1 MVADEQT
8 QGQGRRGRRWV
19 SPPGGNI
26 YATIILRPGPWDI
39 RSLGMVA
46 PLAVCEAVDAVAD
59 VRSVIKWP
67 NDLLIE
73 GRKVGGV
80 LIDTRL
86 SGEEVDYALVGV
98 GINVNFDPSQHEEI
112 REMATS
118 LASELG
124 REVSREALLAAFL
137 NRFER
142 LYLAAR
148 SDESVYEAWK
158 ARLET
163 LGRRVEVRLGDDIE
177 EGIAEDVDAEGNL
190 ILRRD
195 RRQHRRL
202 GSGRR
207 YLTALTLLF
216 LLWFALYL
224 RFHRRRVAGGA
235 RRYGQRHA
243 LLHERRQDV
252 DRHRSRLP

>member
-1 MVADEQT
+1 MNGLSLDAVQALLDTKFIGRCAVYQASVSSTMDLARQEAEGGAPDGTVVVADEQT
-8 QGQGRRGRRWV
+8 QGQGRRGRQWV

-26 YATIILRPGPWDI
+26 YATIILRPGRWDI

-46 PLAVCEAVDAVAD
+46 PLAVCEAIDTAAD

-86 SGEEVDYALVGV
+86 RGDEVDFALVGV

-124 REVSREALLAAFL
+124 RELSREELLAAFL

-163 LGRRVEVRLGDDIE
+163 LGRRVEVRLGDRME
-177 EGIAEDVDAEGNL
+177 EGIAEDVDADGNL
-190 ILRRD
+190 ILRRTD
-195 RRQHRRL
+195 
-202 GSGRR
+202 GSTVVLAAGDV
-207 YLTALTLLF
+207 TL
-216 LLWFALYL
+216 A
-224 RFHRRRVAGGA
+224 
-235 RRYGQRHA
+235 Q
-243 LLHERRQDV
+243 
-252 DRHRSRLP
+252 P

>member
-1 MVADEQT
+1 MNGLSLDAVQALLDTKFIGRCAVYQASVTSTMDLARQEAEGGAPDGTVVVADEQT
-8 QGQGRRGRRWV
+8 QGQGRRGRQWV

-26 YATIILRPGPWDI
+26 YATIILRPGPWDLH
-39 RSLGMVA
+39 SLGMVA

-86 SGEEVDYALVGV
+86 SGDEVDYALVGV

-124 REVSREALLAAFL
+124 REVSREELLATFL

-148 SDESVYEAWK
+148 SDDSVYEAWK

-163 LGRRVEVRLGDDIE
+163 LGRRVEVRLGDHIE

-190 ILRRD
+190 ILRRSD
-195 RRQHRRL
+195 DSTVL
-202 GSGRR
+202 
-207 YLTALTLLF
+207 LTAGDVTL
-216 LLWFALYL
+216 
-224 RFHRRRVAGGA
+224 
-235 RRYGQRHA
+235 Q
-243 LLHERRQDV
+243 
-252 DRHRSRLP
+252 P

>member
-1 MVADEQT
+1 MTDGFSLDALESRLETAFVGRCAVYQASVTSTMDLARQEAEGGAPDGTLVVADEQT
-8 QGQGRRGRRWV
+8 EGQGRRGRQWV

-26 YATIILRPGPWDI
+26 YATIILRPGAWDL
-39 RSLGMVA
+39 RYLGMVA

-86 SGEEVDYALVGV
+86 RGDEVDFALVGV
-98 GINVNFDPSQHEEI
+98 GINVNFDPSRHEEI

-124 REVSREALLAAFL
+124 RELSREALLAAFL

-177 EGIAEDVDAEGNL
+177 EGVAEDVDAEGNL
-190 ILRRD
+190 ILRRSD
-195 RRQHRRL
+195 D
-202 GSGRR
+202 STVV
-207 YLTALTLLF
+207 LTAGDVTL
-216 LLWFALYL
+216 
-224 RFHRRRVAGGA
+224 
-235 RRYGQRHA
+235 Q
-243 LLHERRQDV
+243 
-252 DRHRSRLP
+252 P

>member
-1 MVADEQT
+1 MTDGFSLDALESRLETAFVGRCAVYQASVTSTMDLARQEAEGSAPDGTLVVADEQT

-26 YATIILRPGPWDI
+26 YATIILRPGRWDI

-73 GRKVGGV
+73 GRKIGGV

-86 SGEEVDYALVGV
+86 SGEEVEYALVGV
-98 GINVNFDPSQHEEI
+98 GINVNFDPSQHDEI

-118 LASELG
+118 LASEVG
-124 REVSREALLAAFL
+124 RELSREELLAAFL

-163 LGRRVEVRLGDDIE
+163 LGRRVEVRLGDRIE
-177 EGIAEDVDAEGNL
+177 EGIAEDVDADGNL
-190 ILRRD
+190 LLRRED
-195 RRQHRRL
+195 N
-202 GSGRR
+202 SIVV
-207 YLTALTLLF
+207 LTAGDVTL
-216 LLWFALYL
+216 
-224 RFHRRRVAGGA
+224 
-235 RRYGQRHA
+235 Q
-243 LLHERRQDV
+243 
-252 DRHRSRLP
+252 P

>member
-1 MVADEQT
+1 VTAALSLNALQALLETVFVGRCAVYQTSVTSTMDLARQEAEGSAPDGTLVVADEQT

-26 YATIILRPGPWDI
+26 YATIILRPGPWDL

-86 SGEEVDYALVGV
+86 SGDEVEYALVGV
-98 GINVNFDPSQHEEI
+98 GINVNFDPSRHEEI

-118 LASELG
+118 LALELG

-142 LYLAAR
+142 LYLTAR

-163 LGRRVEVRLGDDIE
+163 LGRRVEVRLGDRIE

-190 ILRRD
+190 LLRRED
-195 RRQHRRL
+195 NSIVVL
-202 GSGRR
+202 AAGDV
-207 YLTALTLLF
+207 TL
-216 LLWFALYL
+216 
-224 RFHRRRVAGGA
+224 
-235 RRYGQRHA
+235 Q
-243 LLHERRQDV
+243 
-252 DRHRSRLP
+252 P

>member
-1 MVADEQT
+1 MTTVLSLNALQALLETAFVGRCALHQASVSSTMDVARDEAEGGAPDGTVVIADEQT
-8 QGQGRRGRRWV
+8 QGRGRRGRRWV

-86 SGEEVDYALVGV
+86 TGEKVDYALVGV

-148 SDESVYEAWK
+148 GDEGVYEAWK

-163 LGRRVEVRLGDDIE
+163 LGRRVEVRIGDDIE

-190 ILRRD
+190 ILRRAD
-195 RRQHRRL
+195 DSTVL
-202 GSGRR
+202 
-207 YLTALTLLF
+207 LTAGDVTL
-216 LLWFALYL
+216 
-224 RFHRRRVAGGA
+224 
-235 RRYGQRHA
+235 Q
-243 LLHERRQDV
+243 
-252 DRHRSRLP
+252 P

>member
-1 MVADEQT
+1 MTAAFSLDGLQTLLTTAFVGRCAVHQASVTSTMDLARQEAEGGAPDGTLVVADEQT
-8 QGQGRRGRRWV
+8 QGRGRRGRGWV

-26 YATIILRPGPWDI
+26 YATIIMRPGAWEI
-39 RSLGMVA
+39 GSLGMVA
-46 PLAVCEAVDAVAD
+46 PLAVCEAMDAVAE

-86 SGEEVDYALVGV
+86 SGEEVEYALVGV
-98 GINVNFDPSQHEEI
+98 GVNVNFDPSQHEEI
-112 REMATS
+112 RDMATS

-124 REVSREALLAAFL
+124 REISREALLAVFL

-148 SDESVYEAWK
+148 SDEGVRGAWK

-163 LGRRVEVRLGDDIE
+163 LGRRVEVRLGDRVE
-177 EGIAEDVDAEGNL
+177 EGVAEDVDGEGNL
-190 ILRRD
+190 ILRRED
-195 RRQHRRL
+195 ASTVVL
-202 GSGRR
+202 AAGDV
-207 YLTALTLLF
+207 TLQ
-216 LLWFALYL
+216 A
-224 RFHRRRVAGGA
+224 
-235 RRYGQRHA
+235 
-243 LLHERRQDV
+243 
-252 DRHRSRLP
+252 